1 MFSYLPKKKKGKKLP
16 HLDAASS
23 DRADPVFPDRAKAVD
38 RAMTMMAEHRWPE
51 AARLLRII
59 LAEMPE
65 PGLWVQYGHALK
77 EAGFF
82 LEAESAYMHA
92 GSSWNRSQ
100 DYHLQL
106 GHLQKISGRFA
117 LSQEHYVTARD
128 FIDGEPNARNDAIR
142 CMSALRGLIPP
153 PSGEP
158 DESLALFFS
167 SASRLGSVLDRPP
180 RASELGRAHYSYAY
194 AMRGFQRAADQL
206 GLDWTFLLA
215 AHYVPDVS
223 MLTASTR
230 PVHVC
235 FSPPAQAR
243 LLKGAYNILAF
254 AWEFPALAPE
264 ENLFHAFSRPGAVLD
279 LFDEIWTPS
288 NFAVDVLKKYTS
300 RKVSYVPSPIIPE
313 KQRLKDH
320 SQLGTLQRLE
330 WVPLSIFPKL
340 QSQFNEAARERARK
354 LYEIL
359 DDGRSGRRENV
370 YFTVFNPY
378 DLRKQIGP
386 LIEGFLRFQRKVPE
400 AILLIKNV
408 TPDHTNTTINS
419 GIMEKQLSRPDELV
433 GAFVSEA
440 IWISSWVWTEE
451 ELNSLYS
458 IASYY
463 VCTSY
468 CEGQNL
474 PLLEAMSQG
483 AIPISP
489 RHTAMADYIDD
500 QNAIVLKS
508 EVAEVPALSGHYRLW
523 GQPTNV
529 ITAEEVER
537 AFHRSHA
544 LSAEARS
551 ELSRN
556 AQRTVKEKFNSAIL
570 SQALATVEQKL
581 SVEIEA

>member
-1 MFSYLPKKKKGKKLP
+1 M
-16 HLDAASS
+16 
-23 DRADPVFPDRAKAVD
+23 
-38 RAMTMMAEHRWPE
+38 
-51 AARLLRII
+51 
-59 LAEMPE
+59 
-65 PGLWVQYGHALK
+65 
-77 EAGFF
+77 
-82 LEAESAYMHA
+82 
-92 GSSWNRSQ
+92 
-100 DYHLQL
+100 
-106 GHLQKISGRFA
+106 
-117 LSQEHYVTARD
+117 
-128 FIDGEPNARNDAIR
+128 
-142 CMSALRGLIPP
+142 
-153 PSGEP
+153 
-158 DESLALFFS
+158 
-167 SASRLGSVLDRPP
+167 
-180 RASELGRAHYSYAY
+180 
-194 AMRGFQRAADQL
+194 
-206 GLDWTFLLA
+206 
-215 AHYVPDVS
+215 
-223 MLTASTR
+223 
-230 PVHVC
+230 
-235 FSPPAQAR
+235 
-243 LLKGAYNILAF
+243 
-254 AWEFPALAPE
+254 
-264 ENLFHAFSRPGAVLD
+264 
-279 LFDEIWTPS
+279 
-288 NFAVDVLKKYTS
+288 
-300 RKVSYVPSPIIPE
+300 
-313 KQRLKDH
+313 
-320 SQLGTLQRLE
+320 
-330 WVPLSIFPKL
+330 
-340 QSQFNEAARERARK
+340 
-354 LYEIL
+354 
-359 DDGRSGRRENV
+359 
-370 YFTVFNPY
+370 FNPY